1 MLGGDLFVR
10 GVQEYQFLHGDMRD
24 MQMNPDDV
32 MMPPPFLLV
41 NFCVQAL
48 TTNGR
53 IRMVPGKTELD
64 WDRRTEEP
72 AEWRHSRLFPVTHCF
87 AMCQFCMGCQIGA
100 DHSRPDCHPLSSW

>member
-1 MLGGDLFVR
+1 LLSRAGVTLDPLFSKIFSKDSKADFMCYSGGGDLFVR

-64 WDRRTEEP
+64 WDRRTED
-72 AEWRHSRLFPVTHCF
+72 W
-87 AMCQFCMGCQIGA
+87 
-100 DHSRPDCHPLSSW
+100 SRP